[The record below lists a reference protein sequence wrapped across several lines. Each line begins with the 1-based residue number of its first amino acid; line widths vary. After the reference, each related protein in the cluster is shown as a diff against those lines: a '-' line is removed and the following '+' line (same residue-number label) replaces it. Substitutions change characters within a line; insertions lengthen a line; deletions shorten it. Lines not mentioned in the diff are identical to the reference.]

1 MLPSSVLS
9 LFTIGKYCLHSS
21 LSIYAES
28 EGLESSK
35 DLDSILLHSLNSDK
49 NACNVASFC
58 GAAHAAGN
66 NKRRGKS
73 NFRNDIVYQCYKD
86 KIKDFKTIGTVL
98 KYKNPKRLQFLS
110 IVGQT
115 AAVRTGGTAVFADGA
130 AEQVD
135 CAAEQVDCAAVG
147 ADLTI
152 GIKDFNK
159 RRKRLGM
166 RVLRGKKYV
175 P

>member
-1 MLPSSVLS
+1 MP
-9 LFTIGKYCLHSS
+9 
-21 LSIYAES
+21 
-28 EGLESSK
+28 
-35 DLDSILLHSLNSDK
+35 
-49 NACNVASFC
+49 VA
-58 GAAHAAGN
+58 
-66 NKRRGKS
+66 
-73 NFRNDIVYQCYKD
+73 
-86 KIKDFKTIGTVL
+86 
-98 KYKNPKRLQFLS
+98 
-110 IVGQT
+110 GQT
-115 AAVRTGGTAVFADGA
+115 AAVGAVGIVALADGA

-135 CAAEQVDCAAVG
+135 CAAEQVDCAAEQVDCAAVR

>member
-1 MLPSSVLS
+1 MP
-9 LFTIGKYCLHSS
+9 
-21 LSIYAES
+21 
-28 EGLESSK
+28 
-35 DLDSILLHSLNSDK
+35 
-49 NACNVASFC
+49 VA
-58 GAAHAAGN
+58 
-66 NKRRGKS
+66 
-73 NFRNDIVYQCYKD
+73 
-86 KIKDFKTIGTVL
+86 
-98 KYKNPKRLQFLS
+98 
-110 IVGQT
+110 GQT
-115 AAVRTGGTAVFADGA
+115 VAVGAVGIVALADGA

-135 CAAEQVDCAAVG
+135 CAAEQVDCAAVQ

>member
-1 MLPSSVLS
+1 MHG
-9 LFTIGKYCLHSS
+9 T
-21 LSIYAES
+21 
-28 EGLESSK
+28 
-35 DLDSILLHSLNSDK
+35 
-49 NACNVASFC
+49 
-58 GAAHAAGN
+58 GN
-66 NKRRGKS
+66 NKRSGKS

-86 KIKDFKTIGTVL
+86 KIKDFKSIVTVL
-98 KYKNPKRLQFLS
+98 KCKNPKQLQFLP
-110 IVGQT
+110 VAGQT
-115 AAVRTGGTAVFADGA
+115 AAVGAGGTDVLADGA

-135 CAAEQVDCAAVG
+135 CAAVE

-166 RVLRGKKYV
+166 RVWRGKKYV

>member
-1 MLPSSVLS
+1 MP
-9 LFTIGKYCLHSS
+9 
-21 LSIYAES
+21 
-28 EGLESSK
+28 
-35 DLDSILLHSLNSDK
+35 
-49 NACNVASFC
+49 VA
-58 GAAHAAGN
+58 
-66 NKRRGKS
+66 
-73 NFRNDIVYQCYKD
+73 
-86 KIKDFKTIGTVL
+86 
-98 KYKNPKRLQFLS
+98 
-110 IVGQT
+110 GQT
-115 AAVRTGGTAVFADGA
+115 AAVRTGGTAVLADGA

-135 CAAEQVDCAAVG
+135 CAAEQVDCAAVQ

>member
-1 MLPSSVLS
+1 MP
-9 LFTIGKYCLHSS
+9 
-21 LSIYAES
+21 
-28 EGLESSK
+28 
-35 DLDSILLHSLNSDK
+35 
-49 NACNVASFC
+49 VA
-58 GAAHAAGN
+58 
-66 NKRRGKS
+66 
-73 NFRNDIVYQCYKD
+73 
-86 KIKDFKTIGTVL
+86 
-98 KYKNPKRLQFLS
+98 
-110 IVGQT
+110 GQT
-115 AAVRTGGTAVFADGA
+115 AAVGAVGIVALADGA

-135 CAAEQVDCAAVG
+135 CAAEQVDCAAVR

>member
-1 MLPSSVLS
+1 MPVAGQML
-9 LFTIGKYCLHSS
+9 
-21 LSIYAES
+21 
-28 EGLESSK
+28 
-35 DLDSILLHSLNSDK
+35 
-49 NACNVASFC
+49 
-58 GAAHAAGN
+58 
-66 NKRRGKS
+66 
-73 NFRNDIVYQCYKD
+73 
-86 KIKDFKTIGTVL
+86 
-98 KYKNPKRLQFLS
+98 
-110 IVGQT
+110 
-115 AAVRTGGTAVFADGA
+115 AVRTGGTDVLVDGT

-135 CAAEQVDCAAVG
+135 CAAEQVDCAAVQ